1 MVVGRERLKCQR
13 EKELA
18 IALSGGGGA
27 SSSTSADPN
36 AISAVVEGQLRA
48 HYNVKKQAAQATGS
62 GNPHMQIMGKYSDLV
77 FRETLKQFWW
87 PKVNFQ
93 DSQYYDRPLKSSS
106 TAGNQSLASNINL
119 DEYSIPKG
127 QAKGSEQHHTL
138 DHEFHGMYG
147 KGKRVLEEPGH
158 GAANFDFDTLY
169 VL

>member
-1 MVVGRERLKCQR
+1 MVVGRERLKNQR

-36 AISAVVEGQLRA
+36 ALSAVVQGQLRS
-48 HYNVKKQAAQATGS
+48 HFNVKKQAAQATGS
-62 GNPHMQIMGKYSDLV
+62 GNPHMQIMGKNSDLV

-106 TAGNQSLASNINL
+106 TAGNQSLASNISL
-119 DEYSIPKG
+119 DKYSIPKG
-127 QAKGSEQHHTL
+127 NKRKQTGSSYWSAYRKLVNGTL
-138 DHEFHGMYG
+138 SQ
-147 KGKRVLEEPGH
+147 KSNR
-158 GAANFDFDTLY
+158 
-169 VL
+169 